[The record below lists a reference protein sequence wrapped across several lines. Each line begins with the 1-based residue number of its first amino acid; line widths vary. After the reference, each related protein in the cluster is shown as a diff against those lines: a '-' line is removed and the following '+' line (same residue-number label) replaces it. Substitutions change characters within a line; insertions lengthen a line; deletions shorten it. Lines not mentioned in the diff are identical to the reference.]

1 MNYQGAG
8 SWKEVK
14 SVSNPIPPSNPETI
28 TASASAS
35 TSSLKPLAG
44 SELESK
50 KRDKEDEDGDGAEGA
65 GGDGGDMGMWWFH
78 WLSIHNE

>member
-1 MNYQGAG
+1 M
-8 SWKEVK
+8 K
-14 SVSNPIPPSNPETI
+14 SVSNPNPPSNPETI
-28 TASASAS
+28 TASAS

-65 GGDGGDMGMWWFH
+65 GGDGGDMGM
-78 WLSIHNE
+78 